1 MVQSTNSGHALSLW
15 AKWVQID
22 LWKKIFIGLALGL
35 VLGITLNQ
43 TGYTEYAEKIKP
55 LGDLFING
63 IKMLIVPLIFVSLV
77 SGITSLKS
85 MATMGR
91 YSVKTIMWYLL
102 TTAVAITIGLILGA
116 IFQPGVGVDLGAA
129 AAATAKEA
137 PSLVSTIVAM
147 VPVNPIASMAEGNIL
162 QVIVFAVF
170 FGVSITLAGDAAK
183 PVKDLMDG
191 LAEVFYKLTNIII
204 SFAPYGVFALITW
217 VSGTYGL
224 DMLMPLAKVIG
235 VVYLG
240 CVIHAV
246 VTYMGLIK
254 FVAKLNPVRYA
265 QGVLEP
271 AIVAFSSASS
281 AGTLPVTMM
290 SAERNLGVSRSVSSF
305 VLPLGTTINMD
316 GTALYQGVCVLFI
329 AQAYGIDLS
338 MAQYITIIL
347 TATLASIGTAGVP
360 GAGLIMLSLVLT
372 SVGLPL
378 EGVAII
384 AGIDRILD
392 MARTTLNITGDSAVA
407 VLIAKSEGQLDQ
419 ALYDTPH
426 VLKTVDI
433 RNS

>member
-1 MVQSTNSGHALSLW
+1 MQSTNSEHALSLW
-15 AKWVQID
+15 AKWVQMD

-43 TGYTEYAEKIKP
+43 TGYAEYAEKIKP

>member
-1 MVQSTNSGHALSLW
+1 MQSTNSEHALSLW
-15 AKWVQID
+15 AKWVQMD

-43 TGYTEYAEKIKP
+43 TGYAEYAEKIKP

-254 FVAKLNPVRYA
+254 FVAKLNPIRYA

>member
-1 MVQSTNSGHALSLW
+1 M
-15 AKWVQID
+15 D

-43 TGYTEYAEKIKP
+43 TGYAEYAEKIKP

-116 IFQPGVGVDLGAA
+116 IFQPGIGVDLGAA

-170 FGVSITLAGDAAK
+170 FGVSITLAGNAAK

-217 VSGTYGL
+217 V
-224 DMLMPLAKVIG
+224 
-235 VVYLG
+235 
-240 CVIHAV
+240 
-246 VTYMGLIK
+246 
-254 FVAKLNPVRYA
+254 
-265 QGVLEP
+265 
-271 AIVAFSSASS
+271 
-281 AGTLPVTMM
+281 
-290 SAERNLGVSRSVSSF
+290 
-305 VLPLGTTINMD
+305 
-316 GTALYQGVCVLFI
+316 
-329 AQAYGIDLS
+329 
-338 MAQYITIIL
+338 
-347 TATLASIGTAGVP
+347 
-360 GAGLIMLSLVLT
+360 
-372 SVGLPL
+372 
-378 EGVAII
+378 
-384 AGIDRILD
+384 
-392 MARTTLNITGDSAVA
+392 
-407 VLIAKSEGQLDQ
+407 
-419 ALYDTPH
+419 
-426 VLKTVDI
+426 
-433 RNS
+433 

>member
-1 MVQSTNSGHALSLW
+1 
-15 AKWVQID
+15 
-22 LWKKIFIGLALGL
+22 
-35 VLGITLNQ
+35 
-43 TGYTEYAEKIKP
+43 
-55 LGDLFING
+55 
-63 IKMLIVPLIFVSLV
+63 MLIVPLIFVSLV